1 MGRCSVNTT
10 MGTVLIEF
18 DGAGICKLVLPS
30 SREDNLCSA
39 TEIKG
44 QYDLDRNISLAS
56 RLLERYF
63 LGEEVDFG
71 PVEISIDSQSSFYRK
86 VCKVVRAIPYGHVMT
101 YGDVAK
107 KAGSPGAAR
116 AVGRVMATNSMP
128 VLIPCHRVVAA
139 SGALTGYSA
148 AGGIRTKE
156 ALLKMEE
163 MRFTA
168 KGAVEMKKH

>member
-10 MGTVLIEF
+10 LGTFLIEF
-18 DGAGICKLVLPS
+18 DGAGICKLALPS

-44 QYDLDRNISLAS
+44 QCDLDRNISLAS

-86 VCKVVRAIPYGHVMT
+86 VYGNKPYT
-101 YGDVAK
+101 TFDPL
-107 KAGSPGAAR
+107 SPCSRCQWRFNRLFSRRWYQNKG
-116 AVGRVMATNSMP
+116 
-128 VLIPCHRVVAA
+128 RVVAD
-139 SGALTGYSA
+139 GR
-148 AGGIRTKE
+148 GGI
-156 ALLKMEE
+156 
-163 MRFTA
+163 
-168 KGAVEMKKH
+168 